1 MKYKPVIC
9 SLLLACLSG
18 SLGYSA
24 EESTQGNVM
33 TSNEITKLPSGL
45 GYQVLKAAPADAKSP
60 KKGDTVVVNYT
71 GWLDDQGKEG
81 KKFDSSLDRKTPFS
95 FKIGIGQVISGWD
108 TGVMLMKVGEK
119 CRLYIPADLGYGA
132 RGAGGAIPPNAA
144 LIFDVELL
152 EVKP

>member
-1 MKYKPVIC
+1 MKCKTVIC
-9 SLLLACLSG
+9 SFLLACLTAN
-18 SLGYSA
+18 LGYSA
-24 EESTQGNVM
+24 EESTQGNTM
-33 TSNEITKLPSGL
+33 TTNEIVKLPSGL
-45 GYQVLKAAPADAKSP
+45 SYKILKAAPADAKSP

-81 KKFDSSLDRKTPFS
+81 KKFDSSFDRKTPFS
-95 FKIGIGQVISGWD
+95 FKIGVGQVISGWD
-108 TGVMLMKVGEK
+108 DGVMMMKVGEK
-119 CRLYIPADLGYGA
+119 RRLYIPANLGYGA